1 MLKSLSIQ
9 NYALIDSISLPL
21 HKGMTAI
28 TGETGSGKSILLG
41 AFGLLLGE
49 RADMKSIRDEKVKCI
64 VEAVF
69 NLKGYG
75 LKKFFEDNDLDYEE
89 NTTVRREIA
98 PGGKS
103 RAFVNDTPVQLNV
116 LRSLGAELVDIHSQ
130 HENSLLGER
139 TFQFSVVDAFAG
151 KPELNAQY
159 SDSFLKYKTISK
171 SLDEAKNS
179 EAQLRQEIDFISFQ
193 LAELNK
199 AHLSDLDQS
208 TLEQELDTLNNA
220 ENIKAVLSQVN
231 GIMEGD
237 NKGVLSA
244 IAQAKNGIN
253 KISHFNRSLEEY
265 ATRLESCSIELR
277 ELTREMEA
285 FSDDINT
292 NEKRA
297 EQISEKLSA
306 LYHLQKKHRLNSV
319 EELIALH
326 EDLQKKADGFG
337 NYDEKIESLTKE
349 LHKELENLTQYAEVL
364 TRSRLKAAQ
373 AAQSEMKKYFSDL
386 SLDHAELQIEIT
398 ESPDFNVFG
407 KNEISFLFR
416 ANKGGQL
423 LPIQKVAS
431 GGEISRVMLAIKA
444 SISKHKKLPVLILDE
459 IDQGVSGE
467 VGKKIGNILKGMS
480 SEMQLMVITH
490 LPQIAGK
497 AEHHL
502 KVYKATEKNSTSTY
516 VKEIV
521 DEERINELAEMLSG
535 KDVSKAAIENAKELM
550 KF

>member
-49 RADMKSIRDEKVKCI
+49 RADMKSIRDEKAKCI
-64 VEAVF
+64 VEAIF
-69 NLKGYG
+69 DLKGYG

-139 TFQFSVVDAFAG
+139 SFQFSVVDAFAG

-159 SDSFLKYKTISK
+159 SDSFLKYKAISK
-171 SLDEAKNS
+171 NLDEAKNN

-199 AHLSDLDQS
+199 AQLSDLDQS

-220 ENIKAVLSQVN
+220 ENIKAALSQVN

-237 NKGVLSA
+237 SQGVLSA

-253 KISHFNRSLEEY
+253 KISHFNKSLEEY

-319 EELIALH
+319 EELIALQ

-349 LHKELENLTQYAEVL
+349 LHQELENLTQYAE
-364 TRSRLKAAQ
+364 AAQ
-373 AAQSEMKKYFSDL
+373 AAQSEMKKYFSEL

-398 ESPDFNVFG
+398 EATDFNAFG

-480 SEMQLMVITH
+480 AEMQLMVITH